1 MQHLNYSHLL
11 YFWTVAQE
19 GSVTRAAEV
28 LHLTPQ
34 TISGQIKLLEQTV
47 GSALFERAGRGLSL
61 TSTGRYVKHY
71 ADDIFRI
78 GTELAQAIQ
87 SSNGQHADT
96 LNVGILGSIPKLIAS
111 RALAAA
117 MHGDQAPVIRCIQG
131 DLHTLLGDL
140 AVHRLDVIISDQAVP
155 TGLNVKAFSHRL
167 GVSDISMVASPALA
181 RCYQDDFPNSLQDA
195 PCLLPT
201 VNSTVRRHL
210 DDWFE
215 RRNLHPR
222 MIAEFDDSALMK
234 AVGESGTALFPV
246 PSAILPE
253 VRETYGAVLVGR
265 ISDIRE
271 TYFAITAER
280 KLKHPAV
287 INMTEM
293 ARGRLFANDP
303 SAVSSRRNRSDKLDL
318 SS

>member
-19 GSVTRAAEV
+19 GSVTRAAEA

-47 GSALFERAGRGLSL
+47 GSALFERAGRGLAL
-61 TSTGRYVKHY
+61 TATGRYIKQY
-71 ADDIFRI
+71 ADEIFRL
-78 GTELAQAIQ
+78 GTELAHVIQ
-87 SSNGQHADT
+87 SSDHQRADT
-96 LNVGILGSIPKLIAS
+96 LNVGILGSIPKLIAF
-111 RALAAA
+111 RTLAAA
-117 MHGDQAPVIRCIQG
+117 MHGDQAPVVRCIQG

-181 RCYQDDFPNSLQDA
+181 RRYQDDFPNSLQDA

-234 AVGESGTALFPV
+234 AVGEAGTALFPV

-271 TYFAITAER
+271 TYFAITPER

-287 INMTEM
+287 INMTNM
-293 ARGRLFANDP
+293 ARGRLFANGP
-303 SAVSSRRNRSDKLDL
+303 SEL
-318 SS
+318 SSGRDRPD

>member
-1 MQHLNYSHLL
+1 MHHLNYSHLL

-19 GSVTRAAEV
+19 GSVTKAAEV
-28 LHLTPQ
+28 LSLTPQ

-47 GSALFERAGRGLSL
+47 GSALFERAGRGLTL
-61 TSTGRYVKHY
+61 TPTGRYVKQY
-71 ADDIFRI
+71 ADEIFRLGI
-78 GTELAQAIQ
+78 ELAHTIQ
-87 SSNGQHADT
+87 SSDYRHADT
-96 LNVGILGSIPKLIAS
+96 LNVGILGSIPKLIAY
-111 RALAAA
+111 RTLAAA
-117 MHGDQAPVIRCIQG
+117 MKGEQAPIVRCIQG

-167 GVSDISMVASPALA
+167 GVSDISMVASPELA
-181 RCYQDDFPNSLQDA
+181 GPYRDNFPYSLHDA

-201 VNSTVRRHL
+201 VNSAVRRHL

-234 AVGESGTALFPV
+234 AVGEAGTALFPV
-246 PSAILPE
+246 PSAILSE
-253 VRETYGAVLVGR
+253 VRATYGAVLVGR
-265 ISDIRE
+265 ITDIRE
-271 TYFAITAER
+271 TYFAITPER

-293 ARGRLFANDP
+293 ARGRLFAND
-303 SAVSSRRNRSDKLDL
+303 SSQSD
-318 SS
+318 SG